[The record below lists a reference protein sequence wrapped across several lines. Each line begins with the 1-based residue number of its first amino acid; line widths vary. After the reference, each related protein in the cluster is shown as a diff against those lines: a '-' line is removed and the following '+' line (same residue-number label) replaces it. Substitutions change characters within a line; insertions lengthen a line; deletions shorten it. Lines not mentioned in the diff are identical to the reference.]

1 MVVAGKLIKD
11 NSEEVKEQLIRLLQ
25 QQGFQ
30 VDAQTPQGKG
40 KMEDFQ
46 AKYDACI
53 VALHVTGFAQYNSM
67 RVKWASPADQ
77 PWYVSQ
83 IPTIFLSLGFPNHL
97 IDVPMA
103 RTYINAYLDSETV
116 MEAAIGKIMGKSEFK
131 GRYQENVFCGRWDTR
146 L

>member
-1 MVVAGKLIKD
+1 
-11 NSEEVKEQLIRLLQ
+11 
-25 QQGFQ
+25 
-30 VDAQTPQGKG
+30 
-40 KMEDFQ
+40 
-46 AKYDACI
+46 
-53 VALHVTGFAQYNSM
+53 M

-116 MEAAIGKIMGKSEFK
+116 MEAAIEKIMGKSEFK